1 MAIYVGYGIASEKQR
16 QEVFG
21 REEAKLEDS
30 EVHKGRKERA
40 RLKGRENG
48 QFGRQ

>member
-30 EVHKGRKERA
+30 EVHKGRKERETE
-40 RLKGRENG
+40 RKRKWTI
-48 QFGRQ
+48 